1 MLPARKN
8 IRLDNYDYSRNGAYF
23 ITLCTKDKMCIFWD
37 NNDKYQPLPQ
47 ESTPQTVGAAS
58 CKTVFPVWQKSFY
71 DRIIRNKN
79 EYRAFAEYIETN
91 PINWEND
98 ELFSK

>member
-23 ITLCTKDKMCIFWD
+23 ITLCTKDKMCICWD

-47 ESTPQTVGAAS
+47 ENTPQTVGAA
-58 CKTVFPVWQKSFY
+58 CPVKPVS
-71 DRIIRNKN
+71 RSGRNH
-79 EYRAFAEYIETN
+79 FMTG
-91 PINWEND
+91 
-98 ELFSK
+98 

>member
-8 IRLDNYDYSRNGAYF
+8 IRLDNYDYSRNGEYF
-23 ITLCTKDKMCIFWD
+23 ITLCTKDKMCICWD

-47 ESTPQTVGAAS
+47 ENTPQTVGEAFR
-58 CKTVFPVWQKSFY
+58 KTGFPVWQKSFY
-71 DRIIRNKN
+71 DRIIRNEI

>member
-23 ITLCTKDKMCIFWD
+23 ITLCTKDKMCICWD

-47 ESTPQTVGAAS
+47 ENAPQTVGAAFR
-58 CKTVFPVWQKSFY
+58 KTVFPVWQKSFY
-71 DRIIRNKN
+71 DRIIRNEN